1 MTNKKI
7 IFSGMQPTGMPHL
20 GNYLGALKNW
30 VALQNDY
37 RCVYC
42 IVDMH
47 SLTVRQEAAAL
58 RKRSRELFTLYIA
71 MGLDPEQ
78 SVIYFQSHVSGHAE
92 LAWILNCFTYMGELS
107 RMTQYKDKSQKN
119 AANQNVGL
127 FTYPVLQ
134 AADILLFN
142 ADLVPI
148 GEDQRQHLELCRDIA
163 VRFNNSVSNIFTVPD
178 AHIAKIGARIKGLA
192 EPESKMSKSD
202 SENENNIVYL
212 LDKPEVILKKFKR
225 AVTDSGT
232 EVKLSPDKPGISNL
246 LAIYSAATGMDIK
259 KAEME
264 FEGKGYGDFKQAV
277 GEAVVEMVNPIQKRF
292 NDLSKNKDYIDSM
305 IQLNREKANAI
316 SFRML
321 RKVKRAIGYPEVKN

>member
-119 AANQNVGL
+119 ADNQNVGL

-163 VRFNNSVSNIFTVPD
+163 VRFNNSVSNIFTIPD
-178 AHIAKIGARIKGLA
+178 AHFAKVGARIMGLA
-192 EPESKMSKSD
+192 EPENKMSKSD
-202 SENENNIVYL
+202 GENENNIVYL

-225 AVTDSGT
+225 AVTDSGN
-232 EVKLSPDKPGISNL
+232 EVKFSPDKPGISNL
-246 LAIYSAATGMDIK
+246 LAIYSVATGTDIK
-259 KAEME
+259 KSEME
-264 FEGKGYGDFKQAV
+264 FEGKGYGEFKQAV
-277 GEAVVEMVNPIQKRF
+277 GEAVVEMVSPIQKRF
-292 NDLSKNKDYIDSM
+292 DELSKNKDYVDS
-305 IQLNREKANAI
+305 IIKLNCEKANAI
-316 SFRML
+316 SSRML
-321 RKVKRAIGYPEVKN
+321 QKVKKAIGYPRV

>member
-1 MTNKKI
+1 METNKKI

-30 VALQNDY
+30 VALQDDY

-47 SLTVRQEAAAL
+47 SLTVRQEPAAL

-78 SVIYFQSHVSGHAE
+78 SVLYFQSHVSGHAE

-119 AANQNVGL
+119 ADNQNVGL

-142 ADLVPI
+142 ADLVPV

-178 AHIAKIGARIKGLA
+178 AHIAKVGARIMGLA
-192 EPESKMSKSD
+192 EPDSKMSKSEG
-202 SENENNIVYL
+202 ENENNLVYL

-246 LAIYSAATGMDIK
+246 LAIYSVATGMDIK
-259 KAEME
+259 KSEME
-264 FEGKGYGDFKQAV
+264 FEGKGYGVFKQAV
-277 GEAVVEMVNPIQKRF
+277 GEAVVEMVSPIQKRF
-292 NDLSKNKDYIDSM
+292 DELSKNKDYVDSM
-305 IQLNREKANAI
+305 IKLNSEKANAI
-316 SFRML
+316 SSRML
-321 RKVKRAIGYPEVKN
+321 RKVKKAIGYPGI